1 MYDGIVSLADGT
13 DDLKDGTTEFTDK
26 TKDIDTQID
35 DAINEATDKIAGT
48 DFTPVSFASDENTDI
63 GLVQFAMKTEAISIA
78 DEEEEETVEENKSVV
93 QKLKDLF

>member
-1 MYDGIVSLADGT
+1 M
-13 DDLKDGTTEFTDK
+13 KDGTTEFSDK

-35 DAINEATDKIAGT
+35 DAINEATDKISGT

-63 GLVQFAMKTEAISIA
+63 GLVQFAMQTEAISIA
-78 DEEEEETVEENKSVV
+78 DDDEEEETVEEDKSFV